1 MSLSRSG
8 GGWLPSLKYKECG
21 VCIIVADL
29 ESIPFCNSA
38 LLSEGWDCRCR
49 EVSTRITLDVV
60 VAAGLASLGYLS
72 RPPRYSDAI
81 SRDSSSKATTVLI
94 ISLIHGEQAIRGVSN
109 PPSGETIWGGFLHV
123 MSMKFNRTPRLH
135 SLLLFLQLLQSGVPS
150 SHFRCLSLQVRH
162 PVRTLL
168 LLFGTGLGVE
178 VVTVSAALW
187 IGLLGL
193 EIFFFALVGTGP
205 IDGDIFCLLAGGR
218 RKPSS

>member
-1 MSLSRSG
+1 M
-8 GGWLPSLKYKECG
+8 
-21 VCIIVADL
+21 CIIVADL
-29 ESIPFCNSA
+29 ESTPFCNSA

-81 SRDSSSKATTVLI
+81 SRDSSSKATT
-94 ISLIHGEQAIRGVSN
+94 
-109 PPSGETIWGGFLHV
+109 SGETIWGGFLHV